1 MKSPCC
7 GNKERES
14 VKDRYGRLA
23 AQDSKDDSAKT
34 RETARLY
41 ENEDM
46 EGIPEDVTGANCACG
61 NPLALA
67 SLGEGEVVLD
77 LGSGA
82 GLDVFLAAKR
92 VGPTGRAYGVDATP
106 EMIWR
111 ARDAAKRIGAKN
123 AEFRLGE
130 IEHLPLETGS
140 VDVVISNCV
149 INLSPEKAQ
158 VFSEAFRVLKPGGRL
173 MVSDRVLLRPL
184 PPGVADDGEL
194 WSGCVAGAIM
204 EKEYL
209 LGLRSAGFVR
219 VQVESRRTYS
229 VEEAE
234 DFAKD
239 IAADKESKGNAV
251 DLALLAEA
259 YLCLANDLIVARS
272 PCRRRVV

>member
-1 MKSPCC
+1 MKNPCC
-7 GNKERES
+7 GSERAS

-23 AQDSKDDSAKT
+23 GQISKDDSAKS
-34 RETARLY
+34 RETGRLY
-41 ENEDM
+41 TEEELED
-46 EGIPEDVTGANCACG
+46 IPEDITSANCACG

-67 SLGEGEVVLD
+67 SLKAGDTVLD

-92 VGPTGRAYGVDATP
+92 VGPSGRAFGVDATP

-111 ARDAAKRIGAKN
+111 ARAAAARIGIDN

-130 IEHLPLETGS
+130 IEHLPIESGS

-158 VFSEAFRVLKPGGRL
+158 VFREAFRVLRPGGRL
-173 MVSDRVLLRPL
+173 MVSDRVLMRPL

-204 EKEYL
+204 ESQYL
-209 LGLRSAGFVR
+209 LGLRAAGFVR
-219 VQVESRRTYS
+219 VKVEQRRTYS
-229 VEEAE
+229 AEEAQE
-234 DFAKD
+234 FAQD
-239 IAADKESKGNAV
+239 IAKEKAIVKKTADL
-251 DLALLAEA
+251 DLLADA
-259 YLCLANDLIVARS
+259 YLCLANDIIVATR
-272 PCRRRVV
+272 PRRDRKG

>member
-1 MKSPCC
+1 MKGACC
-7 GNKERES
+7 GSKERES

-23 AQDSKDDSAKT
+23 EQDSKDDSAKV
-34 RETARLY
+34 RETAKLY
-41 ENEDM
+41 GGTDL
-46 EGIPEDVTGANCACG
+46 EGIPDDVMGANCACG

-67 SLGEGEVVLD
+67 SLREGEVVLD

-92 VGPTGRAYGVDATP
+92 IGATGKAYGVDATP
-106 EMIWR
+106 EMVWR
-111 ARDAAKRIGAKN
+111 ARDAARRIGAKN

-130 IEHLPLETGS
+130 IEHLPMETGS

-158 VFSEAFRVLKPGGRL
+158 VFSEAFRVLRPGGRL

-194 WSGCVAGAIM
+194 WGGCVAGAIL

-219 VQVESRRTYS
+219 AKIEGRRTYS

-239 IAADKESKGNAV
+239 IAKEKMAKGNEV

-259 YLCLANDLIVARS
+259 YLCLANDIIVARR
-272 PCRRRVV
+272 PRRERVA